1 VSSAGPTSASGPG
14 SPVLL
19 HGAGIHIN
27 PELVERFRAM
37 ACDITLRVVGPSG
50 SAGSALSEAQAVFH
64 AVERACTRFNPASP
78 LMRINADPD
87 AWHQVPDELYD
98 ALVEAFAA
106 HRVTEGRFDPR
117 VLRTLEEL
125 GYDRSLP
132 FAAGAVVVDG
142 PGPDVEHQGQRS
154 PWTPQF
160 DDDRQAVRL
169 GPEPVDLGGIGKGL
183 AVRWAAE
190 RLAGRAG
197 AFLVE
202 AGGDC
207 YLGGSGPAGTGWR
220 IGVEDPTDGAET
232 LAVLQLS
239 DLACATSSIR
249 LRHWRAGERRVHHLI
264 DPRTGQPGGAGLLA
278 VTVVGPDPAVSEV
291 WSKALFL
298 CGADGVADRAQE
310 RGLAALWVDDDGRM
324 GTTSA
329 MDEHVIW
336 RVDRVE

>member
-1 VSSAGPTSASGPG
+1 
-14 SPVLL
+14 
-19 HGAGIHIN
+19 
-27 PELVERFRAM
+27 M
-37 ACDITLRVVGPSG
+37 ACDITLRVVGSSSG
-50 SAGSALSEAQAVFH
+50 AGSAMSEAQAVFH

-78 LMRINADPD
+78 LMLMNADPD
-87 AWHQVPDELYD
+87 AWHQVPTELYD

-106 HRVTEGRFDPR
+106 YRVTEGRFDPR
-117 VLRTLEEL
+117 VLRTLENL

-132 FAAGAVVVDG
+132 FAAGDVVVDG
-142 PGPDVEHQGQRS
+142 HGPEAEPHGQRA
-154 PWTPQF
+154 PWVPGF
-160 DDDRQAVRL
+160 DDARQAIHL

-190 RLAGRAG
+190 RLTGRVG

-220 IGVEDPTDGAET
+220 IGVEDPVDGIET

-249 LRHWRAGERRVHHLI
+249 LRRWRAGERRVHHLI

-278 VTVVGPDPAVSEV
+278 VTVVGPDPAVSEI

-298 CGADGVADRAQE
+298 CGADGVAEQADE
-310 RGLAALWVDDDGRM
+310 RGLAALWVDDDGRIDAS
-324 GTTSA
+324 SA

-336 RVDRVE
+336 RVDRVQ